1 MGGAAQTTL
10 VLMSISASEADDS
23 VSAGELSARYD
34 NFVVDLLGSIA
45 YGELSAFERLANDA
59 RHSPSLSDRAV
70 LGKMAVSEF
79 GHYEGMC
86 ARLLE
91 MGMDPELAMA
101 PYQRMVDAFHERTRP
116 ADWHES
122 LMKAYVVEA
131 ITEEFY
137 AAIAE
142 HLDESTRAAIA
153 AVRTSDEQNALLAKL
168 LKSMLAQD
176 PRLSSRLALW
186 GRRLV
191 GEALTQVERIGA
203 KHSFLV
209 GLRPDGTQ
217 EAAAAEVSKI
227 LSTLTRNHSKRM
239 SQLGLTA

>member
-1 MGGAAQTTL
+1 
-10 VLMSISASEADDS
+10 MSISASDADDS

-34 NFVVDLLGSIA
+34 TFVVDLLGSIA
-45 YGELSAFERLANDA
+45 YGELSAFERLATDA

-79 GHYEGMC
+79 GHYEMMC
-86 ARLLE
+86 ARLNA

-142 HLDESTRAAIA
+142 RLDAPTRDAIA
-153 AVRTSDEQNALLAKL
+153 QVRTSDEQISVLTSL
-168 LKSMLAQD
+168 LKKMLSED

-186 GRRLV
+186 GRRMV
-191 GEALTQVERIGA
+191 GEALTQVQRIGA
-203 KHSFLV
+203 RHSFLV
-209 GLRPDGTQ
+209 GLRPDATQ
-217 EAAAAEVSKI
+217 EQAAAEVSAI
-227 LSTLTRNHSKRM
+227 LSMLTRNHSKRM

>member
-1 MGGAAQTTL
+1 
-10 VLMSISASEADDS
+10 MSISASDADDS
-23 VSAGELSARYD
+23 ISAGELSARYD

-45 YGELSAFERLANDA
+45 YGELSAFERLATDA
-59 RHSPSLSDRAV
+59 RHSPSLADRAV
-70 LGKMAVSEF
+70 LGKMAVAEY
-79 GHYEGMC
+79 GHYESMC
-86 ARLLE
+86 ARLNV

-137 AAIAE
+137 AAIAV
-142 HLDESTRAAIA
+142 HLDEPTRVAIA
-153 AVRTSDEQNALLAKL
+153 QVRTSDEQVEVLTSLLQK
-168 LKSMLAQD
+168 MLAED

-186 GRRLV
+186 GRRMV
-191 GEALTQVERIGA
+191 GEALTQVQRIGA

-209 GLRPDGTQ
+209 GLRPDATHEQ
-217 EAAAAEVSKI
+217 AAAEVSAI
-227 LSTLTRNHSKRM
+227 LSMLTRNHSKRM
-239 SQLGLTA
+239 SKLGLTA

>member
-1 MGGAAQTTL
+1 
-10 VLMSISASEADDS
+10 MSISASAADDS

-45 YGELSAFERLANDA
+45 YGELSAFERLATDA
-59 RHSPSLSDRAV
+59 RHSPSLADRAV
-70 LGKMAVSEF
+70 LGKMAVAEY
-79 GHYEGMC
+79 GHYESMC
-86 ARLLE
+86 ARLNA

-137 AAIAE
+137 SAIAKN
-142 HLDESTRAAIA
+142 LDEPTQLAIA
-153 AVRTSDEQNALLAKL
+153 AVRTSDEQLAALTEL
-168 LKSMLAQD
+168 LKKMLAED

-186 GRRLV
+186 GRRMV
-191 GEALTQVERIGA
+191 GEALTQVQRIGA

-217 EAAAAEVSKI
+217 EQAAAEVAVIVSA
-227 LSTLTRNHSKRM
+227 LTRNHSRRM